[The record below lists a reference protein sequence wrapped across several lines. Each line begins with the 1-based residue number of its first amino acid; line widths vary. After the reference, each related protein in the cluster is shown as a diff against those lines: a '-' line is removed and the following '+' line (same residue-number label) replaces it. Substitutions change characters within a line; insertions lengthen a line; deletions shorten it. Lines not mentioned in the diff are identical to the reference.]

1 MDSVFR
7 GYPPFA
13 GDSGE
18 GETMT
23 PIRRMTTILFALSII
38 LLAVALYCSRPACD
52 CEYLGRGESAP
63 EDCPIHGEVTE

>member
-1 MDSVFR
+1 
-7 GYPPFA
+7 
-13 GDSGE
+13 
-18 GETMT
+18 MT